1 MTRFSGR
8 ASESRDLSTGIASDA
23 SAERRCE
30 RPQVVRTAALCAGP
44 AALLAWSWLRLA
56 QPHAGASTALWV
68 VALAVVPAML
78 PRPRWRAIAL
88 VPASVLALH
97 TALGVWIV
105 HPIRLV
111 GRFGGGFL
119 EFYDV
124 RLPFAAA
131 SHPRMEGVIL
141 VALFA
146 SCAALSLAVAAR
158 KPVLAAVAVVVA
170 AGWPATLLTG
180 PDDLSRGVAL
190 LAVVLSLVV
199 GLGGPVQLRRLA
211 LAGVAG
217 GAVVLAAF
225 AASTSSAVAS
235 GQVLHWQGWD
245 FYTKSPKPVG
255 VEYVWNSNFSGL
267 HFPKK
272 VTSVLAI
279 RAPSRPTYWRATTL
293 DRFDRGNW
301 YETKSLPVPPTRIN
315 GRDELI
321 DDPELPAAARDSR
334 RWIRQDI
341 TVEALR
347 DTHLIGASVPVAFG
361 AGSYAVA
368 YSVGGVG
375 YLQDQQLARGDHY
388 SVWSYQAQPTPRE
401 LAALPARYPEQVRK
415 TDLGVGGRAT
425 VPPFGGPDRERRVAR
440 IFMTSTQARPY
451 DGFYETAR
459 RIVGDPSNP
468 YAAALELE
476 AWFRSGAFRYDQT
489 PPQSSKLPPLVA
501 FVMRTHRGYCQHF
514 AGAMAL
520 MLRYLGI
527 PARVAAGFTSG
538 EYDRGKHEWTVTD
551 HDAHTWVEAW
561 FPRYGWLP
569 FDPTP
574 GRGSLNGTYTASS
587 PHFNLTGGLL
597 AVAQHLRKPGAFDLR
612 RLRGAHGNAATT
624 PLRLKDHAKPG
635 PTGARIGA
643 LLRLLV
649 LVFAALLAVVAA
661 AKIAVRKRRYL
672 TRDPRK
678 LARACVRELSDF
690 AADQGAKV
698 PPSATL
704 RELAQVIEAELG
716 VSASA
721 FVSAAAEARF
731 GPTAHA
737 RGKAH
742 AARRE
747 LRSLRRD
754 LRAALTRT
762 ERVAG
767 LVSLRSLGLT
777 G

>member
-1 MTRFSGR
+1 M
-8 ASESRDLSTGIASDA
+8 A
-23 SAERRCE
+23 
-30 RPQVVRTAALCAGP
+30 RTAALCAGP
-44 AALLAWSWLRLA
+44 AALLAWSWLRLG
-56 QPHAGASTALWV
+56 QPHAGASTALWLIG
-68 VALAVVPAML
+68 LAVAPALL
-78 PRPRWRAIAL
+78 PRPRWRAVAL
-88 VPASVLALH
+88 VPAAVLALH
-97 TALGVWIV
+97 TALGVWIA
-105 HPIRLV
+105 HPLRLL

-119 EFYDV
+119 AFYDV

-131 SHPRMEGVIL
+131 SHPRMEGVIV

-146 SCAALSLAVAAR
+146 SCSVVALAVAAR
-158 KPVLAAVAVVVA
+158 KPVLASAAVLVAV
-170 AGWPATLLTG
+170 GWPATLLTG
-180 PDDLSRGVAL
+180 PDDRLRGIAL
-190 LAVVLSLVV
+190 LGVVLSLVV
-199 GLGGPVQLRRLA
+199 GLGGPLRPRRLA
-211 LAGVAG
+211 LAALVG

-235 GQVLHWQGWD
+235 GQVLNWQGWD
-245 FYTKSPKPVG
+245 FYTKPPTPVG
-255 VEYVWNSNFSGL
+255 VEYVWNSNFRGL

-272 VTSVLAI
+272 VTTVLTI
-279 RAPSRPTYWRATTL
+279 KAPSRPTYWRATTL
-293 DRFDRGNW
+293 DEFDGGNW
-301 YETKSLPVPPTRIN
+301 YESNSPSVTPTRIN
-315 GRDELI
+315 GRDELRG
-321 DDPELPAAARDSR
+321 DPELPSAAQDPR
-334 RWIRQDI
+334 RWVRQAV
-341 TVEALR
+341 TVNALR
-347 DTHLIGASVPVAFG
+347 DNHLIGASVPVAYG
-361 AGSYAVA
+361 PGSHVVDYGD
-368 YSVGGVG
+368 GGVAH
-375 YLQDQQLARGDHY
+375 LQDNPLTHGERY
-388 SVWSYQAQPTPRE
+388 SVWSYEAQPTPRQ

-415 TDLGVGGRAT
+415 TDLYVEARVTA
-425 VPPFGGPDRERRVAR
+425 PPFGAPDRERRVAQ
-440 IFMTSTQARPY
+440 IFTTSYRARPY
-451 DGFYETAR
+451 EAFYRTAR

-476 AWFRSGAFRYDQT
+476 AWFRSGAFQYDET
-489 PPQSSKLPPLVA
+489 PPQSSTLPPLVA
-501 FVMRTHRGYCQHF
+501 FVTQTHRGYCQHF

-574 GRGSLNGTYTASS
+574 GRGSLNGKYTASS
-587 PHFNLTGGLL
+587 PHFDLTDGLF

-612 RLRGAHGNAATT
+612 TLRGAHGNAANGGTV
-624 PLRLKDHAKPG
+624 LKVRPKPG
-635 PTGARIGA
+635 PTGSRIGA

-649 LVFAALLAVVAA
+649 LVAVVLVLAVTA

-678 LARACVRELSDF
+678 LAGACVRELSDF
-690 AADQGAKV
+690 VSDQGANA

-704 RELAQVIEAELG
+704 GELAELVEAELG
-716 VSASA
+716 VSAAA

-731 GPTAHA
+731 GPAEPA
-737 RGKAH
+737 RE
-742 AARRE
+742 AARATRRE

-754 LRAALTRT
+754 LRGALTRT
-762 ERVAG
+762 ERALG

>member
-1 MTRFSGR
+1 M
-8 ASESRDLSTGIASDA
+8 
-23 SAERRCE
+23 
-30 RPQVVRTAALCAGP
+30 CAGP
-44 AALLAWSWLRLA
+44 AALLAWNWLRLG
-56 QPHAGASTALWV
+56 QPRAGASTALWLI
-68 VALAVVPAML
+68 ALAVAPALL
-78 PRPRWRAIAL
+78 PRPRWRAAAF
-88 VPASVLALH
+88 VPAMVLALH
-97 TALGVWIV
+97 SALGIWIV
-105 HPIRLV
+105 HPIRLL

-131 SHPRMEGVIL
+131 SHPRMQGVIL

-146 SCAALSLAVAAR
+146 FCGAVALAVAGR
-158 KPVLAAVAVVVA
+158 RPVLASATAVVA

-180 PDDLSRGVAL
+180 PDDLLRGVAL

-199 GLGGPVQLRRLA
+199 GLGGPLRPRRLA
-211 LAGVAG
+211 VAVLVG

-245 FYTKSPKPVG
+245 FYTKPPKPVG
-255 VEYVWNSNFSGL
+255 VQYVWNSNFGGL

-272 VTSVLAI
+272 ITTVLTI
-279 RAPSRPTYWRATTL
+279 KAPSKPTYWRATTL
-293 DRFDRGNW
+293 DEFDGGNW
-301 YETKSLPVPPTRIN
+301 YESNSPSVMPIRIN
-315 GRDELI
+315 GRDELLA
-321 DDPELPAAARDSR
+321 DPELPPAAQDPR
-334 RWIRQDI
+334 RWVRQDV
-341 TVEALR
+341 TVNALR
-347 DTHLIGASVPVAFG
+347 DNHLIGASLPVAFG
-361 AGSYAVA
+361 PGSQVVNYSDGEVA
-368 YSVGGVG
+368 H
-375 YLQDQQLARGDHY
+375 LQDSPLSRGEKY
-388 SVWSYQAQPTPRE
+388 TVWSYEAQPTPRQ
-401 LAALPARYPEQVRK
+401 LADLPARYPEQVRK
-415 TDLGVGGRAT
+415 TDLYVEARVTA
-425 VPPFGGPDRERRVAR
+425 PPFGAPDRERRVAE
-440 IFMTSTQARPY
+440 IFATSYRARPY
-451 DGFYETAR
+451 EAVYKTAR

-476 AWFRSGAFRYDQT
+476 AWFRSGAFHYDET
-489 PPQSSKLPPLVA
+489 PPQSSTLPPLVA
-501 FVMRTHRGYCQHF
+501 FVTQTHRGYCQHF

-538 EYDRGKHEWTVTD
+538 EYDRSKHEWTVTD

-587 PHFNLTGGLL
+587 PHFDLTDGLF
-597 AVAQHLRKPGAFDLR
+597 AVAQHLKRPGAFDLR
-612 RLRGAHGNAATT
+612 TLRGAHGNAARPGTLPKT
-624 PLRLKDHAKPG
+624 RSKVG
-635 PTGARIGA
+635 PTGSRIGS

-649 LVFAALLAVVAA
+649 LVAAALVVLVAA
-661 AKIAVRKRRYL
+661 AKLGIRKRRYL

-678 LARACVRELSDF
+678 LARACVRELCDF
-690 AADQGAKV
+690 ASDQGAKP

-704 RELAQVIEAELG
+704 GELAQLVYAELG
-716 VSASA
+716 VSAEA

-731 GPTAHA
+731 GPAGA
-737 RGKAH
+737 SGE
-742 AARRE
+742 AARAARHE

-754 LRAALTRT
+754 LRRALTRT
-762 ERVAG
+762 ERALG